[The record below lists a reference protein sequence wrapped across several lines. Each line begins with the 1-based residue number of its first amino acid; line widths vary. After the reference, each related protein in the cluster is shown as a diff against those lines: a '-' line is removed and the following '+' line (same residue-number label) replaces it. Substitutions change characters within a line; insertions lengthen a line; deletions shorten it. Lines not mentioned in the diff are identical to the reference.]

1 MKKFLENILV
11 KHKGL
16 LVVALVLVSMR
27 WSIADHYRVPTGSM
41 EPTIHVG
48 DHILVNK
55 TAYHVKLPFT
65 DTPLFKTGSPQR
77 GDIAV
82 FIFPKDNETRMVKRI
97 IGLPGDKVIVDEQG
111 FVHINGQK
119 MALRFKRDFNREAL
133 IHFNVLIPERM
144 YTIQRNNQNLHYKQE
159 RREFVVPQGQYFV
172 LGDNRDNSYDSRYWG
187 FVPERNLLGQA
198 HAVAFNF
205 TLNNFIPEV
214 KLSRVGKILD

>member
-1 MKKFLENILV
+1 MKKILENILV

-16 LVVALVLVSMR
+16 LVVALVLISIR

-41 EPTIHVG
+41 KPTIEVG
-48 DHILVNK
+48 DHILVDK

-65 DTPLFKTGSPQR
+65 DTPLFKTKSPKR

-82 FIFPKDNETRMVKRI
+82 FIFPKDNKTRMVKRM
-97 IGLPGDKVIVDEQG
+97 IGLPGDKIKIDEQG

-144 YTIQRNNQNLHYKQE
+144 YTIQREKQNLHYNNP
-159 RREFVVPQGQYFV
+159 REFTVPKEQFFV

-198 HAVAFNF
+198 HAVAFNI
-205 TLNNFIPEV
+205 TLENFIPEV